1 MQVMLGTGHCVLT
14 LNLKDGGAAP
24 NRIGLKTNY
33 DEEELRKAHQYLA
46 VMNIYC
52 TFVTIKGSNTLH
64 PPQTIS
70 ARKN

>member
-1 MQVMLGTGHCVLT
+1 MLT
-14 LNLKDGGAAP
+14 LYLEDGVAESYK
-24 NRIGLKTNY
+24 IVLKTNY